1 MKGCG
6 DLHPGSSEVD
16 LHVITL
22 AAAGTKKSRASYTTH
37 RSPGWHDQP
46 MARRVL
52 IIDDNSAFR
61 TAARGLLERAG
72 FVVVAEAGTSASGIR
87 EAKTHSPDLAIVD
100 VQLPDFDGFEAAE
113 RLSELDV
120 PPRVI
125 LTSSLDSADFG
136 ALVAGSSALGFIP
149 KAELSA
155 SLITALLAQ
164 TA

>member
-1 MKGCG
+1 
-6 DLHPGSSEVD
+6 
-16 LHVITL
+16 
-22 AAAGTKKSRASYTTH
+22 
-37 RSPGWHDQP
+37 

-61 TAARGLLERAG
+61 AAARRLLERAG
-72 FVVVAEAGTSASGIR
+72 FVVVAEAGTSASGIQ

-100 VQLPDFDGFEAAE
+100 VQLPDFDGFEVAE
-113 RLSELDV
+113 RLSELEA

-125 LTSSLDSADFG
+125 LTSSLDGADFG

-155 SLITALLAQ
+155 SLINALLAQ
-164 TA
+164 TR